1 MVVLS
6 GGQLLTGNDAAV
18 KKISRRIKYKR
29 ISRPHESD
37 REVTRLMN
45 YAECL
50 ELARGKMGNYCKAC
64 PECNGRACKNQMPGP
79 GAKGIGDTAIRNY
92 DKWKEIRVQMD
103 TLVEKRPI
111 DTSLSLFGKNFQY
124 PFFAGPVGAV
134 NMHYGDSLNDVSYN
148 DILVSSCAEFGIAA
162 FTGDGMDSNVMMA
175 ATEAIKKA
183 GGLGIPT
190 VKPWNVEM
198 VREKMALVKDAGA
211 FAAAMDIDAAGL
223 PFLKNFN
230 PPAGSKSV
238 EELRE
243 IVKAAGVPFI
253 VKGIMTVKG
262 ALKAKEAGAAAIV
275 VSNHGGRVLDQ
286 CPATAEVL
294 EEIATA
300 VDGSMKIFVDGG
312 IRSGTDVFKAL
323 ALGADAVII
332 ARPFVTAVYGGG
344 REGVEAY
351 IQKIG
356 SELADTMAMC
366 GVSSLSEITRDCVRV

>member
-1 MVVLS
+1 
-6 GGQLLTGNDAAV
+6 
-18 KKISRRIKYKR
+18 
-29 ISRPHESD
+29 
-37 REVTRLMN
+37 MN
-45 YAECL
+45 YSECI
-50 ELARGKMGNYCKAC
+50 ENARAKIGNYCKAC

-92 DKWKEIRVQMD
+92 DKWKEIRLNMD

-111 DTSLSLFGKNFQY
+111 DTSLSLFGKEFKY

-134 NMHYGDSLNDVSYN
+134 NLHYGDCLNDVSYN
-148 DILVSSCAEFGIAA
+148 DILVSACAEFGIAA
-162 FTGDGMDSNVMMA
+162 FTGDGVDSNVMLA
-175 ATEAIKKA
+175 ATKAIKNA
-183 GGLGIPT
+183 GGSGIPT
-190 VKPWNVEM
+190 VKPWNIELI
-198 VREKMALVKDAGA
+198 REKLELVKESEA
-211 FAAAMDIDAAGL
+211 FAVAMDIDAAGL
-223 PFLKNFN
+223 PFLKNLN

-243 IVKAAGVPFI
+243 IVDAAGLPFI

-262 ALKAKEAGAAAIV
+262 ALKAKEAGASAIV

-294 EEIATA
+294 EEIADA
-300 VDGSMKIFVDGG
+300 VDGSMKILVDGG

-344 REGVEAY
+344 REGVESY
-351 IQKIG
+351 IQKISG
-356 SELADTMAMC
+356 ELADTMAMC
-366 GVSSLSEITRDCVRV
+366 GVASLEEISRDCVRR

>member
-103 TLVEKRPI
+103 TLVEKRLI

-162 FTGDGMDSNVMMA
+162 FTGDGMDSNVMVA

-243 IVKAAGVPFI
+243 IVKVAGVPFI

>member
-1 MVVLS
+1 
-6 GGQLLTGNDAAV
+6 
-18 KKISRRIKYKR
+18 
-29 ISRPHESD
+29 
-37 REVTRLMN
+37 MN
-45 YAECL
+45 YSECI
-50 ELARGKMGNYCKAC
+50 ENARAKIGNYCKAC

-92 DKWKEIRVQMD
+92 DKWKEIRLNMD

-111 DTSLSLFGKNFQY
+111 DTSLSLFGKEFKY

-134 NMHYGDSLNDVSYN
+134 NLHYGDCLNDVSYN
-148 DILVSSCAEFGIAA
+148 DILVSACAEFGIAA
-162 FTGDGMDSNVMMA
+162 FTGDGVDSNVMLA
-175 ATEAIKKA
+175 ATKAIKNA
-183 GGLGIPT
+183 DGFGIPT
-190 VKPWNVEM
+190 VKPWNMELI
-198 VREKMALVKDAGA
+198 REKLELVKESGA
-211 FAAAMDIDAAGL
+211 FAVAMDIDAAGL
-223 PFLKNFN
+223 PFLKNLN

-243 IVKAAGVPFI
+243 IVDAAGLPFI

-262 ALKAKEAGAAAIV
+262 ALKAKEAGASAIV

-294 EEIATA
+294 EEIADA
-300 VDGSMKIFVDGG
+300 VDGSMKILVDGG

-344 REGVEAY
+344 REGVESY
-351 IQKIG
+351 IQKISG
-356 SELADTMAMC
+356 ELADTMAMC
-366 GVSSLSEITRDCVRV
+366 GVTSLEEISRDCVRR